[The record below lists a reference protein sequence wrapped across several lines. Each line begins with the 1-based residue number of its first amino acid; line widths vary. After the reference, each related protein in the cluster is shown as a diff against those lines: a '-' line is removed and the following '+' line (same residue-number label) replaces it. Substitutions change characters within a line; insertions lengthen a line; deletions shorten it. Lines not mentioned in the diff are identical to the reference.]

1 MAALSQFLTLLVI
14 FLSASN
20 ANAFNSLSPVARN
33 HVWVN
38 HLIWFEPSCKPTNE
52 LMIERTNNQK
62 NVQTNEHEYENYFQ
76 PLRFSNESISGSTN
90 NNVNNTSELINIKT
104 SGSTNNN
111 VNNAS
116 ELINIKLVGSCHNKK
131 SEQVG
136 NSASSQPWCYVYQ
149 TIMPQKLGLWQ
160 MNWWIIF
167 WKQLNVQTVQ
177 RAKCFWTKWTNQY
190 TVGWLMAMPNWDQKS
205 KWANCISLNNSE
217 WANRNLLTHWD

>member
-1 MAALSQFLTLLVI
+1 
-14 FLSASN
+14 
-20 ANAFNSLSPVARN
+20 
-33 HVWVN
+33 
-38 HLIWFEPSCKPTNE
+38 
-52 LMIERTNNQK
+52 MIERTNNQK

-136 NSASSQPWCYVYQ
+136 NSASSQP
-149 TIMPQKLGLWQ
+149 
-160 MNWWIIF
+160 
-167 WKQLNVQTVQ
+167 
-177 RAKCFWTKWTNQY
+177 
-190 TVGWLMAMPNWDQKS
+190 
-205 KWANCISLNNSE
+205 
-217 WANRNLLTHWD
+217 